1 MRRKLEKIPV
11 FLPGDD
17 RARGA
22 RYFVS
27 AVTADAW
34 VQAGF
39 AISIKG
45 RSIVL
50 LRAPEFRL
58 RDVSGR
64 MSGRDIEDFA
74 MGKRRTI
81 EALEAWAAPTASADP
96 EGGP

>member
-1 MRRKLEKIPV
+1 MRRNIESIPV

-17 RARGA
+17 RAGTA
-22 RYFVS
+22 RYHVTPL
-27 AVTADAW
+27 TADAW
-34 VQAGF
+34 VQAGL
-39 AISIKG
+39 AMSIKG

-58 RDVSGR
+58 RGVSAR
-64 MSGRDIEDFA
+64 MNGRDIEDFA

-81 EALEAWAAPTASADP
+81 EALEAWAASTTSADP

>member
-1 MRRKLEKIPV
+1 MRRKLDKIPV
-11 FLPGDD
+11 FFPGDD
-17 RARGA
+17 RAGIA
-22 RYFVS
+22 RYEVD
-27 AVTADAW
+27 AMTADAW
-34 VQAGF
+34 VQAGL
-39 AISIKG
+39 AMSIKG

-58 RDVSGR
+58 RDVSAR
-64 MSGRDIEDFA
+64 MNSRDIENFV